1 MKIFIAGAT
10 GALGMPLARDLVA
23 ENHEVIGL
31 ARSPEKGKVL
41 EQARA
46 GVAVAD
52 VLNAS
57 ALEQVLRS
65 VEPDWV
71 VDLLTALP
79 KNGPTRVSHMKA
91 TNELRV
97 KGTANLLRAAIAV
110 GAKRIVGESMIF
122 VYGFGDHGD
131 AEKTED
137 DTLQTREAKASLQ
150 EIVDAIRSLEDQFLA
165 ANKQGLIEAIPLR
178 FGLVYGSDPITER
191 MLHMLKKRL
200 LPTVSGANG
209 ICSWVHAS
217 DVVSGTIAA
226 LERGLRGQ
234 VYNIVDDDPVSL
246 NDFLT
251 YAARV
256 SGAKCPFSVPLWL
269 LRLLMP
275 YVAVFSSTRLR
286 ISNQHARRDLHWQ
299 PKFPNYRVG
308 LQQVI
313 AEYEHYL
320 GPRTPV

>member
-10 GALGMPLARDLVA
+10 GAMGMPLARALVA
-23 ENHEVIGL
+23 ENHEVVGL
-31 ARSPEKGKVL
+31 ARSSEKGKVL
-41 EQARA
+41 EEAGAR
-46 GVAVAD
+46 VAVAD
-52 VLNAS
+52 VLNAG
-57 ALEQVLRS
+57 ALEQALRS
-65 VEPDWV
+65 AEPDWV
-71 VDLLTALP
+71 VDLLTAIP
-79 KNGPTRVSHMKA
+79 KSGPTRVSHMKP

-97 KGTANLLRAAIAV
+97 KGTANLLRAAIAA

-131 AEKTED
+131 AKKTED
-137 DTLQTREAKASLQ
+137 DAFQTREAKAWLQ
-150 EIVDAIRSLEDQFLA
+150 EIVDAIRSLEDQFLE

-191 MLHMLKKRL
+191 TLHMLKKRL

-209 ICSWVHAS
+209 ICSWIHMS

-226 LERGLRGQ
+226 LERGRPGE

-251 YAARV
+251 YAAKIA
-256 SGAKCPFSVPLWL
+256 GAKSPFSIPLWL
-269 LRLLMP
+269 LRWLMP
-275 YVAVFSSTRLR
+275 YVAVFASTRLR
-286 ISNQHARRDLHWQ
+286 ISNQKARRDLQWQ
-299 PKFPNYRVG
+299 PKFPNYRMG

-313 AEYEHYL
+313 AEYEK
-320 GPRTPV
+320 R

>member
-10 GALGMPLARDLVA
+10 GALGMSLARALVV
-23 ENHEVIGL
+23 ENHEVVGL
-31 ARSPEKGKVL
+31 ARSLEKGKML
-41 EQARA
+41 EEA
-46 GVAVAD
+46 GAAVAVAD
-52 VLNAS
+52 VLNAGV
-57 ALEQVLRS
+57 LEQALRS

-71 VDLLTALP
+71 VDLLTAIP
-79 KNGPTRVSHMKA
+79 KHGPTRVSHMKA

-97 KGTANLLRAAIAV
+97 KGTANLLRAAIAA

-122 VYGFGDHGD
+122 VYGFGNHGE
-131 AEKTED
+131 AKKTED
-137 DTLQTREAKASLQ
+137 DTFQPREAKAWLQ
-150 EIVDAIRSLEDQFLA
+150 EIVDAIRSLEDQFLE
-165 ANKQGLIEAIPLR
+165 ANRQGLIEAIPLR
-178 FGLVYGSDPITER
+178 FGLVYGSDPTTEQ
-191 MLHMLKKRL
+191 MLHMLKMRL

-209 ICSWVHAS
+209 ICSWIHAS
-217 DVVSGTIAA
+217 DVVSGTISA
-226 LERGLRGQ
+226 LECGRPGE

-251 YAARV
+251 CAARV
-256 SGAKCPFSVPLWL
+256 AGAQCPFSIPLWL

-286 ISNQHARRDLHWQ
+286 ISNRKARRDLHWQ

-313 AEYEHYL
+313 AELAFRRAYE
-320 GPRTPV
+320 